1 MAFVAVAKTSEI
13 APGSMKKV
21 VVEGKEILL
30 ANVGG
35 SFYAVSERCPHM
47 GGHLS
52 EGSIEDGI
60 VTCPRHGSR
69 FDVRTGQ
76 AVRGPKILFVRMGV
90 GDNRGYPVTIEGA
103 DVLIDLQGSW

>member
-1 MAFVAVAKTSEI
+1 MALVAVARTSEVV
-13 APGSMKKV
+13 PGSMKRV
-21 VVEGKEILL
+21 IVEGREILL

-35 SFYAVSERCPHM
+35 TFYAISERCTHL

-52 EGSIEDGI
+52 RGTIQDGI

-76 AVRGPKILFVRMGV
+76 AVNGPTILFLHMNTKDIRTYPVKVV
-90 GDNRGYPVTIEGA
+90 GDG
-103 DVLIDLQGSW
+103 VLVDLGSDG

>member
-1 MAFVAVAKTSEI
+1 MAFVKLAQTSEV
-13 APGSMKKV
+13 APGGMKKV
-21 VVEGKEILL
+21 VHDGQEILL

-35 SFYAVSERCPHM
+35 TLYAIRERCTHM

-52 EGSIEDGI
+52 QGTLRDGI

-76 AVRGPKILFVRMGV
+76 AVNGPTILFLQLDTKDIRT
-90 GDNRGYPVTIEGA
+90 YPVRIEGD
-103 DVLIDLQGSW
+103 DVLVEVGG

>member
-1 MAFVAVAKTSEI
+1 VAFVKVAQTSEI
-13 APGSMKKV
+13 APGSMKRL
-21 VVEGKEILL
+21 EHNGQEILL

-35 SFYAVSERCPHM
+35 TFYAISERCTHL

-52 EGSIEDGI
+52 RGTIQDGI

-76 AVRGPKILFVRMGV
+76 AVNGATILFLHMDVKNVRS
-90 GDNRGYPVTIEGA
+90 YPVKIVGN
-103 DVLIDLQGSW
+103 DVLIDSEK

>member
-1 MAFVAVAKTSEI
+1 
-13 APGSMKKV
+13 MKKV
-21 VVEGKEILL
+21 VHDGQEILL

-35 SFYAVSERCPHM
+35 AFCAISERCTHL

-52 EGSIEDGI
+52 QGILRDGI

-76 AVRGPKILFVRMGV
+76 ALNGPTILFLHLDTKDIRTYPVKIV
-90 GDNRGYPVTIEGA
+90 GD
-103 DVLIDLQGSW
+103 DVLVDVGV